1 MNKEKIKKQ
10 NNLLIYLGI
19 FVAVSLIVAA
29 IFRVLTPQEEQVL
42 ESDFVIENYDNT
54 ETTFKKV
61 AFMGDPIE
69 VPKSFAIFR
78 PVTTENQADNLA
90 KKIINKYSLVQ
101 QTNRD
106 NYWIS
111 EDYNLINRAA
121 ENEYVFYNLTETSIS
136 SQSASI
142 DLDKAI
148 KNCDNFLKSYDID
161 LDMEAQIN
169 DVVYLGEGLEPQE
182 TTIEKAVEAQI
193 PFTQKIDKYLVFY
206 LNEKDFPFQCAV
218 NRNEEIRDFVFKD
231 LLYKFE
237 EVKELNSISIDKAVN
252 NISNGKASIISAKSQ
267 IAEILD
273 LTYIQ
278 RAELNSVSIDYRF
291 DNKLQIL
298 YPFYH
303 FQADITN
310 IDGLNIKAEII
321 TPAVNTAQEQ

>member
-19 FVAVSLIVAA
+19 FVAIALIVTA
-29 IFRVLTPQEEQVL
+29 ILRVLTPQEEQVI
-42 ESDFVIENYDNT
+42 ESDFVIENYDKS

-69 VPKSFAIFR
+69 LPKSFAVFR
-78 PVTTENQADNLA
+78 PITTENKADNLA
-90 KKIINKYSLVQ
+90 EKIIKDFSLVQ
-101 QTNRD
+101 QENKK
-106 NYWIS
+106 NYWVA
-111 EDYNLINRAA
+111 EGYNLINRTS
-121 ENEYVFYNLTETSIS
+121 ENEYVFYNLTETNIS

-142 DLDKAI
+142 DLNKAI
-148 KNCDNFLKSYDID
+148 QNCENFLQSYDVD
-161 LDMEAQIN
+161 LKMEAQKDEVI
-169 DVVYLGEGLEPQE
+169 YLGEGLEPQE
-182 TTIEKAVEAQI
+182 TTIEEAVEAQI
-193 PFTQKIDKYLVFY
+193 PFTQMIGDHPVFY

>member
-10 NNLLIYLGI
+10 NNLIIYLGI
-19 FVAVSLIVAA
+19 FAATALIIAS
-29 IFRVLTPQEEQVL
+29 ILRVLTPQEEQVL
-42 ESDFVIENYDNT
+42 ESDFVIENFDKS

-61 AFMGDPIE
+61 AFMGNPIE
-69 VPKSFAIFR
+69 IPKSFAIYR
-78 PVTTENQADNLA
+78 PVTSENQADRLA
-90 KKIINKYSLVQ
+90 EKIIRDFSLIQ
-101 QTNRD
+101 QENRD
-106 NYWIS
+106 NYWLT
-111 EDYNLINRAA
+111 EDYNLINRTA
-121 ENEYVFYNLTETSIS
+121 EHEYVFYNLTETNIS

-142 DLDKAI
+142 DLSKAI
-148 KNCDNFLKSYDID
+148 QNCDNFLKNYDID
-161 LDMEAQIN
+161 LEMEAQT
-169 DVVYLGEGLEPQE
+169 DEVVYLGEGLEPQE
-182 TTIEKAVEAQI
+182 TTIEDAIEAQI
-193 PFTQKIDKYLVFY
+193 PFTQMIGEYPVFY
-206 LNEKDFPFQCAV
+206 LNEKDFPFHCAV

-237 EVKELNSISIDKAVN
+237 EVRELNSISIDRAIN

-278 RAELNSVSIDYRF
+278 RAELTSVSIDYRY